1 MRSCI
6 AGSPS
11 VGANNAQASKT
22 VVRDIH
28 SSSLL
33 NFVGSLPKDTPTQN
47 PRISSQRTS
56 AISTP
61 PPKNTSLLG
70 YRASV
75 NTTGAELSPTPGSIP
90 MDEFGVMDDG
100 DNLALKSAPSL
111 AGQLQNTTR
120 SSRPRQNALVEP
132 LRYLLRLMCED
143 RKDVEMCWR
152 LSMFA
157 TRTSPLNPRAGRARD
172 SLSFCSTMTS
182 HWHGTLGSI
191 QEVCGS
197 RKSHC
202 GPVTRQVSSVNS

>member
-33 NFVGSLPKDTPTQN
+33 NFVGSLPKDTPTQI

-75 NTTGAELSPTPGSIP
+75 NTTGSELSPTPGSIP

-111 AGQLQNTTR
+111 DHPVHGKTHLSNRCDIFYVLCARIAKT
-120 SSRPRQNALVEP
+120 
-132 LRYLLRLMCED
+132 LREGGL
-143 RKDVEMCWR
+143 CWR